1 MIASI
6 HTFFRA
12 EIEPWRGGK
21 RYYKDLNAKTSV
33 KSVIFQT
40 DTKKVI
46 YMRYGGLFVARY
58 AILHLLKPTRQSV
71 VSSVEIAS
79 LLYEVNWKRAGS
91 FAVLARFWKANQLGW
106 SSRLVSCNHSA
117 QSVDPLARA

>member
-21 RYYKDLNAKTSV
+21 RYYKDLNAKTSD

-46 YMRYGGLFVARY
+46 YMR
-58 AILHLLKPTRQSV
+58 
-71 VSSVEIAS
+71 
-79 LLYEVNWKRAGS
+79 
-91 FAVLARFWKANQLGW
+91 
-106 SSRLVSCNHSA
+106 
-117 QSVDPLARA
+117 